1 MHVTRRSV
9 VAGLA
14 AAPFSVP
21 AFLRA
26 ARANDTIRLAVPQK
40 GNWDSM
46 VAVQGDE
53 QGFFK
58 KAGIDLD
65 ISYTSGG
72 SDTIQVAA
80 TGGVDIAMATG
91 TTAVIGAFAHGAP
104 VRIISG
110 QFTGAPDLYWYVR
123 ADSPI
128 KSMADMNGKSMG
140 FSRPGSSTFV
150 VSHLLAKRANV
161 VPTFVSAGE
170 QPATRTMVMSGQLD
184 AGWASAP
191 NGFDLLN
198 DKKIRVIAR
207 GSEVPEIAHQT
218 IRVNFANQKFLT
230 DKRDLAARFNKVY
243 AQTIDWMYADTND
256 SLKRYAG
263 WNPTITVALAKQ
275 ALSFFPKAALS
286 LTVSGF
292 DASLE
297 DALTYKSIDKPM
309 APDQA
314 KEIFSAVYAS
324 R

>member
-1 MHVTRRSV
+1 MKITRRQA
-9 VAGLA
+9 VAGIA
-14 AAPFSVP
+14 ATTFSVP
-21 AFLRA
+21 AFVRV
-26 ARANDTIRLAVPQK
+26 ARANDLIRIAIPQK

-46 VAVQGDE
+46 VTVQGDE
-53 QGFFK
+53 EGFFK

-65 ISYTSGG
+65 ITYTSGG

-104 VRIISG
+104 VRIISA

-128 KSMADMNGKSMG
+128 KSMADMNGKTMA
-140 FSRPGSSTFV
+140 FSRPGSSTFI

-161 VPTFVSAGE
+161 TPNFVSAGE

-191 NGFDLLN
+191 TNFDLLN
-198 DKKIRVIAR
+198 DKKIRIIAR
-207 GSEVPEIAHQT
+207 GADVPEIRNQT

-230 DKRDLAARFNKVY
+230 AKRDVAVRFLKIY
-243 AQTIDWMYADTND
+243 AQTIDWMYRDTD
-256 SLKRYAG
+256 AALKRYVG
-263 WNPTITVALAKQ
+263 WNPTITPAMARQ
-275 ALSFFPKAALS
+275 ALSFFPKSALS

-292 DASLE
+292 DASLA
-297 DALTYKSIDKPM
+297 DALTYKSIDKPLT
-309 APDQA
+309 PEQA
-314 KEIFSAVYAS
+314 KEIFSVVYAE

>member
-1 MHVTRRSV
+1 MTLARRSV

-14 AAPFSVP
+14 AAPLWVP
-21 AFLRA
+21 AFIRS
-26 ARANDTIRLAVPQK
+26 ARASDLIRIAVPQK

-65 ISYTSGG
+65 ITYTSGG

-91 TTAVIGAFAHGAP
+91 TTAVVGAFAHGAP

-128 KSMADMNGKSMG
+128 KSMADMNGKTMG

-161 VPTFVSAGE
+161 TANFVSAGE
-170 QPATRTMVMSGQLD
+170 QSATRTMVMSGQLD

-191 NGFDLLN
+191 NGFDLLG
-198 DKKIRVIAR
+198 DKKIRVIAK
-207 GSEVPEIAHQT
+207 GSEVPEIRNQT
-218 IRVNFANQKFLT
+218 IRVNFSNQKFLT
-230 DKRDLAARFNKVY
+230 DKRDVATRFNKIY
-243 AQTIDWMYADTND
+243 AQTIDWMYADTKD
-256 SLKRYAG
+256 SLKHYLG
-263 WNPTITVALAKQ
+263 WNPTISQGAAQQ
-275 ALSFFPKAALS
+275 ALSYFPKAALS

-292 DASLE
+292 DLSLE
-297 DALTYKSIDKPM
+297 DALTYKSIERPLTS
-309 APDQA
+309 DQS
-314 KEIFSAVYAS
+314 KEIFSVVYAS

>member
-1 MHVTRRSV
+1 MKITRRSV

-14 AAPFSVP
+14 TAPISVP
-21 AFLRA
+21 AFIRS
-26 ARANDTIRLAVPQK
+26 ARANDAVRLAVPQK

-46 VAVQGDE
+46 VVVQGDE

-65 ISYTSGG
+65 ITYTSGG

-104 VRIISG
+104 VRIISA

-128 KSMADMNGKSMG
+128 KTMADMNAKSMG

-150 VSHLLAKRANV
+150 VSRLLAKRSNV
-161 VPTFVSAGE
+161 TPNFVSAGE
-170 QPATRTMVMSGQLD
+170 QSATRTMVMSGQLD

-191 NGFDLLN
+191 NGFDLLA
-198 DKKIRVIAR
+198 DKKIRVIGR

-230 DKRDLAARFNKVY
+230 DKRDVAARFNKVY

-256 SLKRYAG
+256 SLKRYLG
-263 WNPTITVALAKQ
+263 WNPTIGVAAARQ
-275 ALSFFPKAALS
+275 ALTYFPKSALS

-292 DASLE
+292 DASLD

-309 APDQA
+309 TADQS

>member
-1 MHVTRRSV
+1 MTFTRRSL

-14 AAPFSVP
+14 AAPLSLP
-21 AFLRA
+21 AFIRS
-26 ARANDTIRLAVPQK
+26 ARADDLIRLAVPQK

-46 VAVQGDE
+46 VVVQGDE
-53 QGFFK
+53 QGLFK

-65 ISYTSGG
+65 ITYTSGG

-104 VRIISG
+104 VRSISG

-128 KSMADMNGKSMG
+128 KSMADMNGKTMG

-161 VPTFVSAGE
+161 TANFVSAGE
-170 QPATRTMVMSGQLD
+170 QSATRTMVMSGQLD

-191 NGFDLLN
+191 NGFDLLG

-207 GSEVPEIAHQT
+207 GSEVPEIRNQT
-218 IRVNFANQKFLT
+218 IRVNFSNQKFLA
-230 DKRDLAARFNKVY
+230 DKRDVASRFNKIY
-243 AQTIDWMYADTND
+243 AQTIDWMYADTKD
-256 SLKRYAG
+256 SLKRYLG
-263 WNPTITVALAKQ
+263 WNPAISQAAAQQ
-275 ALSFFPKAALS
+275 ALSYFPKAALS

-292 DASLE
+292 DLSLE
-297 DALTYKSIDKPM
+297 DALTYKSIERPLTS
-309 APDQA
+309 DQS
-314 KEIFSAVYAS
+314 KEIFSVVYAG

>member
-1 MHVTRRSV
+1 MTMTRRSA

-14 AAPFSVP
+14 AAPFAVP
-21 AFLRA
+21 AFMRYAHA
-26 ARANDTIRLAVPQK
+26 ADTIRIAVPQK

-46 VAVQGDE
+46 VVVQGDE

-72 SDTIQVAA
+72 SDTIQVVA
-80 TGGVDIAMATG
+80 TGGADVAMATG

-104 VRIISG
+104 VRILSG

-123 ADSPI
+123 AESPI
-128 KSMADMNGKSMG
+128 KSMADMNGKTMG

-150 VSHLLAKRANV
+150 VSRLLAKRANV
-161 VPTFVSAGE
+161 TPNFVSAGE
-170 QPATRTMVMSGQLD
+170 QSATRTMVMSGQLD

-198 DKKIRVIAR
+198 DKKIRIIAK

-230 DKRDLAARFNKVY
+230 DKRDVATRFNKVY
-243 AQTIDWMYADTND
+243 AQSIDWIYADTND
-256 SLKRYAG
+256 SRKRYVG
-263 WNPTITVALAKQ
+263 WNPTITVALARQ
-275 ALSFFPKAALS
+275 ALTYFPKSALS

-292 DASLE
+292 DASIE
-297 DALTYKSIDKPM
+297 DAVTYKSIDKPLT
-309 APDQA
+309 ADQA
-314 KEIFSAVYAS
+314 KDIFSPVYAS